1 MIKFIPISFLIL
13 SIFLTYIGRKFL
25 IIEVSSFLSILII
38 TFALIIIFLGLS
50 TLILN
55 RTTIIPGDKPK
66 KLVKEGIFRF
76 IRNPIYFGDLLL
88 VIGFSLLFKTLIG
101 FFISILFF
109 FILDRI
115 VIPIEEK
122 ILEEIFKEEYIN
134 YKKNVKRWG
143 IF

>member
-25 IIEVSSFLSILII
+25 IIEVSSFLGILII
-38 TFALIIIFLGLS
+38 TFALTIIFLGLS

-101 FFISILFF
+101 FFISIFFF
-109 FILDRI
+109 FIFDRI

-122 ILEEIFKEEYIN
+122 ILEETFKEEYIN

>member
-1 MIKFIPISFLIL
+1 L
-13 SIFLTYIGRKFL
+13 
-25 IIEVSSFLSILII
+25 E
-38 TFALIIIFLGLS
+38 
-50 TLILN
+50 
-55 RTTIIPGDKPK
+55 
-66 KLVKEGIFRF
+66 
-76 IRNPIYFGDLLL
+76 IYCS

-122 ILEEIFKEEYIN
+122 ILEETFKEEYIN

>member
-38 TFALIIIFLGLS
+38 IFALIIIFLGLS

-66 KLVKEGIFRF
+66 KLVKVGIFRF

-122 ILEEIFKEEYIN
+122 ILEETFKEEYIN

>member
-25 IIEVSSFLSILII
+25 ITEVSSFLSILII

-76 IRNPIYFGDLLL
+76 IRNPIYLGDLLL

-115 VIPIEEK
+115 VIPIEEE
-122 ILEEIFKEEYIN
+122 ILKETFKEEYIN

>member
-38 TFALIIIFLGLS
+38 TFALTIIFLGLS

-55 RTTIIPGDKPK
+55 RTTIIPCDKPK

-88 VIGFSLLFKTLIG
+88 IIGFSLLFKTLIG
-101 FFISILFF
+101 IFISILFF

-122 ILEEIFKEEYIN
+122 ILEETFKEEYIN

>member
-38 TFALIIIFLGLS
+38 IFALIIIFLGLS

-122 ILEEIFKEEYIN
+122 ILEETFKEEYIN

>member
-25 IIEVSSFLSILII
+25 IIEVSSFLGILII
-38 TFALIIIFLGLS
+38 IFALIIIFLGLS

-101 FFISILFF
+101 IFISILFF

-115 VIPIEEK
+115 VIPIEDK